1 MCGACGTAATW
12 TERIAPLDGGGAVR
26 RARALA
32 ALLAAG
38 PPRLRRV
45 KASPWPGGGWRLH
58 APDGWHFA
66 RSLDDAVALLTRRY
80 GPLVTVDPG
89 DPSTMARL
97 PDALP
102 GHALVVWAVAVRHA
116 DLTATVETA
125 GPTLEIGPSGVHTTE
140 PDGPH
145 APCSETLGPG
155 TLRSGTGARSL
166 TRHLEIACG

>member
-12 TERIAPLDGGGAVR
+12 TERIAPLDQGGAVR

-58 APDGWHFA
+58 APDGMHFA
-66 RSLDDAVALLTRRY
+66 RSLDDAVALLTLRY
-80 GPLVTVDPG
+80 APLVVTDPG
-89 DPSTMARL
+89 DASTEAPL
-97 PDALP
+97 PEAVP

-116 DLTATVETA
+116 GITATVETPYA
-125 GPTLEIGPSGVHTTE
+125 DLAIDPSDVH
-140 PDGPH
+140 
-145 APCSETLGPG
+145 AIPG
-155 TLRSGTGARSL
+155 SGTAGVLRAASAARSL
-166 TRHLEIACG
+166 ARHLEIACT